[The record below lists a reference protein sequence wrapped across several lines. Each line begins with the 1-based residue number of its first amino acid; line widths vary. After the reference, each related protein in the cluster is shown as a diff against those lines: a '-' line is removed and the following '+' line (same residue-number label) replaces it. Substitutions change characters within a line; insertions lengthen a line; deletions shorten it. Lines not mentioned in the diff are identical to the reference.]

1 LINFPLEAGFIT
13 AGRLFCKKNK
23 TIIMKLGPS
32 IIIAVVCIVFVR
44 CKKDDNPVQQRVNY
58 NLPASYNFSNTDSN
72 SARITL
78 SMLSQTEAYITA
90 GNTGG
95 TVLSA
100 QQLKSMLANTGS
112 FFRDT
117 TVAGVTLKLNASGV
131 NLKTMVTAAAL
142 PYIESIFDSV
152 AIASQSVKQAA
163 PGTAGVSDKKT
174 LLSANGVYWR
184 QLFTKTMMGVLL
196 QHLTTDVYLSDS
208 LNSSASMAAKS
219 HAWDQAFFLWA
230 VPVSFPANRS
240 GVKYWG
246 SYTSQVDSGLIKPVV
261 NLTGINA
268 NPTLVKAFLNGR
280 MALNAND
287 LVTAKDDAAN
297 IAVIYEKLEAAA
309 ALHEIN
315 EAIGNIPNG
324 ASASAGNLSESL
336 GFIMSWKYNTKRKI
350 AKDEQVASVLALYG
364 TSLYNLTQ
372 ARMENIKSAISAI
385 YGWDAVKSYL

>member
-1 LINFPLEAGFIT
+1 MKTRLLLI
-13 AGRLFCKKNK
+13 
-23 TIIMKLGPS
+23 TILIS
-32 IIIAVVCIVFVR
+32 ILFVR
-44 CKKDDNPVQQRVNY
+44 CKKDNTSVQHRVDY
-58 NLPASYNFSNTDSN
+58 TLPASYNFSNTDSN
-72 SARITL
+72 TARITL
-78 SMLSQTEAYITA
+78 SMFSQMEAYISLGNTA
-90 GNTGG
+90 GK
-95 TVLSA
+95 VLSA
-100 QQLKSMLANTGS
+100 QQLKNMLANTGN

-117 TVAGVTLKLNASGV
+117 VVSGVTLKLNSSGI
-131 NLKTMVTAAAL
+131 NLKGMVAAAAE

-152 AIASQSVKQAA
+152 AIASQSSKTAA
-163 PGTAGVSDKKT
+163 PGIAGISDKKT

-208 LNSSASMAAKS
+208 LNSSVSMAAKS

-230 VPVSFPANRS
+230 VPVNFPANRT

-246 SYTSQVDSGLIKPVV
+246 SYTSQVDSGLIKPVQ
-261 NLTGINA
+261 NLTGVNA
-268 NPTLVKAFLNGR
+268 NPTLLKAFLNGR

-287 LVTAKDDAAN
+287 LFTAKDDAAN
-297 IAVIYEKLEAAA
+297 IAATYEKLEAAA

-324 ASASAGNLSESL
+324 AAASAGNLSESL

-350 AKDEQVASVLALYG
+350 AKDEQVAGIVALYG
-364 TSLYNLTQ
+364 TNLYNLTQ
-372 ARMENIKSAISAI
+372 ANLEAIKSAISTI